1 MNLTKLAHDLICENF
16 GIDPV
21 AQPDISNKKITNA
34 IDATCGNG
42 NDSLFLAG
50 HSKHLLC
57 FDVQAEA
64 IKRTRELLTHETVDC
79 SIEYLHVG
87 HENILKQATER
98 QINSQID
105 VVMFNLGFLPKSD
118 DQHITTTQ
126 TSTVEALQQSMQCLS
141 GNGVISILCYRG
153 HNGGPEEFEAV
164 KTLIDQAN
172 GCWQFQQ
179 FDSAKATD
187 TTPVLL
193 FLKKTS

>member
-1 MNLTKLAHDLICENF
+1 MNLTQQAHDLICENF
-16 GIDPV
+16 GIDPMV
-21 AQPDISNKKITNA
+21 KSDSCSKKITNA

-42 NDSLFLAG
+42 NDSLFLAE

-57 FDVQAEA
+57 FDVQAKA
-64 IKRTRELLTHETVDC
+64 IKRTRELLALETVDC
-79 SIEYLHVG
+79 SIEYLHMG
-87 HENILKQATER
+87 HENILKQATQR

-105 VVMFNLGFLPKSD
+105 VAMFNLGFLPKSD
-118 DQHITTTQ
+118 DQHITTAQ

-153 HNGGPEEFEAV
+153 HDGGPEEFEAV

-172 GCWQFQQ
+172 DCWQFQQ

-193 FLKKTS
+193 FLKKAS